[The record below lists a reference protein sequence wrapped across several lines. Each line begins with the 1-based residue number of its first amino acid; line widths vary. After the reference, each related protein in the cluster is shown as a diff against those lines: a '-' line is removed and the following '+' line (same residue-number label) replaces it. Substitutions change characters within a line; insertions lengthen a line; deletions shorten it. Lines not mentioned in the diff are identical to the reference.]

1 MQLKYNTGYKIYYT
15 TAHLVN
21 LY

>member
-21 LY
+21 L